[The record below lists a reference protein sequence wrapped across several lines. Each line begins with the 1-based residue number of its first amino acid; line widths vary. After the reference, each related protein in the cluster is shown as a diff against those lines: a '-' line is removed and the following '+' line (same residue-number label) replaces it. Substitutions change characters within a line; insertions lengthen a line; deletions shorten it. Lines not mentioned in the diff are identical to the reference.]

1 MFWWINICLFVYLFY
16 CGHVKKKELLLLLL
30 WKPVGVFISR
40 TSCKVDKNT
49 GKSASAG
56 PILAPGPYVGHPCAH
71 LILYTD
77 RTLLKGTS
85 EEPFGGFEP
94 PTFRSWGK
102 DSTYRAISALT
113 HLRKLL
119 LWVDLPYNVQRHH
132 QVSMWTRSMLWFMV
146 GVGGGISGHEDT
158 STQS

>member
-1 MFWWINICLFVYLFY
+1 MFWWINICLFVSLFY

-56 PILAPGPYVGHPCAH
+56 PILARGPYVGHPCAH

-94 PTFRSWGK
+94 RPSDHGEKTPPTEQSLPSHTWGSCCCGLISPIMCSATIRSACERAQCCDLWWG
-102 DSTYRAISALT
+102 
-113 HLRKLL
+113 
-119 LWVDLPYNVQRHH
+119 WE
-132 QVSMWTRSMLWFMV
+132 
-146 GVGGGISGHEDT
+146 GGICGHEDT